1 MELSV
6 VHSLRQHPVARQFRI
21 GVLTCTVCAFL
32 VGTSVAGQ
40 LESFSIVVENGAYI
54 TSIVALLDAPAEYV
68 YSVITDYKH
77 IYRINSSII
86 ETRVATGGDSGAVR
100 VSNRLEHC
108 FTVFCIKIDLVEDVV
123 KIGEQ
128 HIVSTTVPELSSFK
142 SGTAMWHVRPF
153 TDGRARVRYSASIEP
168 DFFIP
173 PLIGTAIMKSSMR
186 REIMDSLTKIECH
199 ARILALKNLEEIP
212 LRAASIS
219 REKQDC
225 TG

>member
-6 VHSLRQHPVARQFRI
+6 VHTLRQHPVMRQFRLGI
-21 GVLTCTVCAFL
+21 LTFAILAFL

-40 LESFSIVVENGAYI
+40 LESFSIVVENGAYV
-54 TSIVALLDAPAEYV
+54 TSIVALLDAPAQYV

-86 ETRVATGGDSGAVR
+86 ETRVATGDNPEAVR

-123 KIGEQ
+123 EIGEQ
-128 HIVSTTVPELSSFK
+128 HIVATTVPELSSFK

-153 TDGRARVRYSASIEP
+153 ADARARVRYSASIEP

-173 PLIGTAIMKSSMR
+173 PLFGTAIMKSSMR
-186 REIMDSLTKIECH
+186 REIMDSLAKIECH
-199 ARILALKNLEEIP
+199 ARILARKNLEEIP
-212 LRAASIS
+212 LRVANIS
-219 REKQDC
+219 REKPDC